1 MGKEMAENSSALR
14 AVTRVL
20 APAAQGLRT
29 ATRPNKKYTAG
40 TILVLVALAASN
52 GTSVSGCLELREY
65 ASVVGRVPT
74 AEWARVAL
82 RTCDAGVAL
91 RHLRASATR
100 HLRTLRRRGEIP
112 AQVVVA
118 FDMHGIHRHGRA
130 VPRWLVRARSDR
142 GPARREK
149 YMTAQCVTNGM
160 WAAPGAVRVMPGD
173 SVEVMFSTVYMRVRA
188 VCARACVRP
197 VLLMD
202 RGHFTAGVLGRL
214 AWHRVRWPVPCP
226 NSRRVSAALRDFT
239 AGRRGAVSK
248 MRISDG
254 RGREAPYTMII
265 RKRKKRKGRGPE
277 GAHIAFAT
285 NMPSADP
292 DEPCPRRWGIE
303 NGYKLLKQT
312 RMRTPGRDENVR
324 IFCFVASLMVHNA

>member
-1 MGKEMAENSSALR
+1 MARQKAGPRATQMGKEMAENSSALR

-52 GTSVSGCLELREY
+52 GTSTVGFLGLGEY
-65 ASVVGRVPT
+65 AEIAGRMPT
-74 AEWARVAL
+74 AGRARQAMQ
-82 RTCDAGVAL
+82 TCDAAGAL
-91 RHLRASATR
+91 RHLRASAAR
-100 HLRTLRRRGEIP
+100 HLRTLHRRGKLPAEI
-112 AQVVVA
+112 VVA
-118 FDMHGIHRHGRA
+118 FDMHGIHRYGRA
-130 VPRWLVRARSDR
+130 VPRWLVRARSDH

-149 YMTAQCVTNGM
+149 YMTAQCVTNRM
-160 WAAPGAVRVMPGD
+160 WVTPGAVRVMPGD

-226 NSRRVSAALRDFT
+226 NSRRVAATLREFS
-239 AGRRGAVSK
+239 AGRRGEVSK

-265 RKRKKRKGRGPE
+265 RKRKKRKGRGP
-277 GAHIAFAT
+277 
-285 NMPSADP
+285 
-292 DEPCPRRWGIE
+292 
-303 NGYKLLKQT
+303 
-312 RMRTPGRDENVR
+312 
-324 IFCFVASLMVHNA
+324 